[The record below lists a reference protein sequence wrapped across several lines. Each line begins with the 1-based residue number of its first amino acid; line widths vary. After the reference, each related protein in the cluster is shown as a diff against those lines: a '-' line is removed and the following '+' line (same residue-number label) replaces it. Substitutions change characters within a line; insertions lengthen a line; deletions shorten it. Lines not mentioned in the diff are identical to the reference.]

1 MGCIG
6 FDRDSG
12 LSGLKGNRRLGS
24 PPAHDRHLP
33 FWTGFHYWT
42 ALLLDKQMLTMYI
55 LNMHQ

>member
-12 LSGLKGNRRLGS
+12 LSGFKGNRRLDW
-24 PPAHDRHLP
+24 PPAHDRRLL
-33 FWTGFHYWT
+33 FGAGFHCWT